1 MQTRASRR
9 CSSSRRTKATSAKCP
24 TKTRKANT
32 RRSAAS
38 LCRSSRLPPRS
49 LIVGVGN
56 RQRNQRE
63 HEETADAIERLQRR
77 QIVDDDFQGRQCRDA
92 ESRRSDHFLVE
103 PESEAYEGAGIE
115 QPERADREIAG
126 QLARKRAPQLARAG
140 GVGGGRKERT
150 KECRRES
157 ARATSPENAPRA
169 PGEPPMNTQI
179 PAIHQSR

>member
-9 CSSSRRTKATSAKCP
+9 CSSSRRSKATSAKCP

-103 PESEAYEGAGIE
+103 PKSEAYEGAGIE

-126 QLARKRAPQLARAG
+126 QLARKCAPQLQRPADEHA
-140 GVGGGRKERT
+140 
-150 KECRRES
+150 
-157 ARATSPENAPRA
+157 APRH
-169 PGEPPMNTQI
+169 PDRKST
-179 PAIHQSR
+179 RL